1 MKTRIRVIGAITLII
16 TSAYIDQL
24 NMLQRYK
31 IQIKLR
37 NYQERNVI
45 YDIAQFIRIHRII
58 QIIGFE
64 QHIHSLTGIWGWIV
78 WNVGINGIILF

>member
-64 QHIHSLTGIWGWIV
+64 QHIHSLTGI
-78 WNVGINGIILF
+78 

>member
-1 MKTRIRVIGAITLII
+1 MKTRIRVIGAIALII

-31 IQIKLR
+31 IQIKLC
-37 NYQERNVI
+37 NYQEKNVI
-45 YDIAQFIRIHRII
+45 YDTAQFIRIHRII

-64 QHIHSLTGIWGWIV
+64 QHIHSLTGI
-78 WNVGINGIILF
+78 

>member
-31 IQIKLR
+31 IQVKLR
-37 NYQERNVI
+37 NYQKRTVI
-45 YDIAQFIRIHRII
+45 YDTAQSIRIRRII
-58 QIIGFE
+58 QIIGFKR
-64 QHIHSLTGIWGWIV
+64 HIYSLTEI
-78 WNVGINGIILF
+78 

>member
-1 MKTRIRVIGAITLII
+1 MKTRIRVIGAIALII

-45 YDIAQFIRIHRII
+45 YDTAQFIRIHRII

-64 QHIHSLTGIWGWIV
+64 QHIHSLTGI
-78 WNVGINGIILF
+78 

>member
-45 YDIAQFIRIHRII
+45 YDTAQFIRIHRII

-64 QHIHSLTGIWGWIV
+64 QHIHSLTGI
-78 WNVGINGIILF
+78 

>member
-31 IQIKLR
+31 IQVKLR
-37 NYQERNVI
+37 NYQKRNVI
-45 YDIAQFIRIHRII
+45 YDTAQFIRIRRII

-64 QHIHSLTGIWGWIV
+64 QHIYSLTE
-78 WNVGINGIILF
+78 N

>member
-16 TSAYIDQL
+16 TFAYIDQL

-31 IQIKLR
+31 IQVKLR
-37 NYQERNVI
+37 NYQKRNVI
-45 YDIAQFIRIHRII
+45 YDTAQFIRIRRII

-64 QHIHSLTGIWGWIV
+64 QHIYSLTE
-78 WNVGINGIILF
+78 N

>member
-45 YDIAQFIRIHRII
+45 YDTAQFIRIHRII

-64 QHIHSLTGIWGWIV
+64 QHIHLLTGI
-78 WNVGINGIILF
+78 

>member
-31 IQIKLR
+31 IQVKLR
-37 NYQERNVI
+37 NYQKRTVI
-45 YDIAQFIRIHRII
+45 YDMAQSIRIRRII
-58 QIIGFE
+58 QIIGFK
-64 QHIHSLTGIWGWIV
+64 QHIYSLTEI
-78 WNVGINGIILF
+78 

>member
-16 TSAYIDQL
+16 TPAYIDQL

-45 YDIAQFIRIHRII
+45 YDTAQFIRIHRII

-64 QHIHSLTGIWGWIV
+64 QHIHSLTGI
-78 WNVGINGIILF
+78 

>member
-31 IQIKLR
+31 IQVKLR
-37 NYQERNVI
+37 NYQKRTVI
-45 YDIAQFIRIHRII
+45 YDTAQSI
-58 QIIGFE
+58 
-64 QHIHSLTGIWGWIV
+64 
-78 WNVGINGIILF
+78 

>member
-31 IQIKLR
+31 IQVKLR
-37 NYQERNVI
+37 NYQKRIVI
-45 YDIAQFIRIHRII
+45 YDTAQSIRIRRII
-58 QIIGFE
+58 QIIGFK
-64 QHIHSLTGIWGWIV
+64 QHIYSLTEI
-78 WNVGINGIILF
+78 

>member
-31 IQIKLR
+31 IQVKLC
-37 NYQERNVI
+37 NYQKRNVI
-45 YDIAQFIRIHRII
+45 YDTAQFIRIRRII

-64 QHIHSLTGIWGWIV
+64 QHIYSLTE
-78 WNVGINGIILF
+78 N